1 MIYENLQCI
10 GGVIILVGY
19 IKQIR
24 DIHAGVSC
32 KGLSLKAYFAVFIG
46 ITLMEFNA
54 MNIWL
59 KGYGSSFFITN
70 TVTGIT
76 VFYLIM
82 LICVRQDFERKTK
95 YSGKKTLSLF
105 QYTIMT
111 VLFLTPCKVNLNTK
125 EISDIVSTPDVITGT
140 LTSERVIIGGNEF
153 PAEEAE
159 SGQNQ
164 DSFWY

>member
-70 TVTGIT
+70 TVTGIA

-82 LICVRQDFERKTK
+82 LICVRQDFERKQSTAVK
-95 YSGKKTLSLF
+95 DAFFVSVYDNDSV
-105 QYTIMT
+105 IM
-111 VLFLTPCKVNLNTK
+111 TPCKVNLRTK
-125 EISDIVSTPDVITGT
+125 KISDIVASPYNINGT
-140 LTSERVIIGGNEF
+140 LTSECVIIGEKEF
-153 PAEEAE
+153 PAEESE
-159 SGQNQ
+159 TRQNKY
-164 DSFWY
+164 SFWY

>member
-1 MIYENLQCI
+1 MIYEQLQCI
-10 GGVIILVGY
+10 GGTIILLGY

-24 DIHAGVSC
+24 DIQTGGSC
-32 KGLSLKAYFAVFIG
+32 KGLSLKAYVTVLFG

-54 MNIWL
+54 INIWL
-59 KGYGSSFFITN
+59 KGYGTSFFVTN
-70 TVTGIT
+70 TVTCVT
-76 VFYLIM
+76 VLYLIL
-82 LICVRQDFERKTK
+82 LILVRQDAE
-95 YSGKKTLSLF
+95 KK
-105 QYTIMT
+105 QRTIIKDAFF
-111 VLFLTPCKVNLNTK
+111 VSVYDNDSVILTPCKVNLNTK
-125 EISDIVSTPDVITGT
+125 EISDIVSAPYVITGA

>member
-1 MIYENLQCI
+1 MIYEQLQCI
-10 GGVIILVGY
+10 GGTIILLGY

-24 DIHAGVSC
+24 DIQTGGSC
-32 KGLSLKAYFAVFIG
+32 KGLSLKAYVTVLFG

-54 MNIWL
+54 INIWL
-59 KGYGSSFFITN
+59 KGYGTSFFVTN
-70 TVTGIT
+70 TVTCVT
-76 VFYLIM
+76 VLYLIL
-82 LICVRQDFERKTK
+82 LILVRQDTEKKKSKTEDAFFVSV
-95 YSGKKTLSLF
+95 YDNESV
-105 QYTIMT
+105 I
-111 VLFLTPCKVNLNTK
+111 LTPCKVNLNTK
-125 EISDIVSTPDVITGT
+125 EISDIVRAPYAINGT